1 MVTTNSSLQ
10 PSPQYVTHIISRS
23 AAELWPTYHT
33 TLVESLHSDSRAY
46 LFARFAWAI
55 LFRIKLFVTAG
66 RHRHVIRLY
75 RDQTGV
81 IEYKTEYCT
90 GTELQN
96 ADGGG
101 GSKTATPLN
110 PRKRNSRKVSIA
122 NRDADFVESSENSD
136 TDMEDTD
143 FWDGMDH
150 RGERG
155 NRRKQESSEES
166 APDTKACLAPEVEAD
181 LRATLRKVMTQ
192 QQEAESKEDSRE
204 VEMTPQL
211 K

>member
-1 MVTTNSSLQ
+1 MVDGLDSLPEIAGNAFTNSYLALDKAGEQRVEMPLDDISTDGQ
-10 PSPQYVTHIISRS
+10 YYFIVEGSEQYPIVPSFQDWAFPHGRIPGCTAVDEAHLVHKEERIWYIDMAKYVTHIISRS

-110 PRKRNSRKVSIA
+110 PRKRNSRK
-122 NRDADFVESSENSD
+122 
-136 TDMEDTD
+136 
-143 FWDGMDH
+143 
-150 RGERG
+150 
-155 NRRKQESSEES
+155 K
-166 APDTKACLAPEVEAD
+166 
-181 LRATLRKVMTQ
+181 
-192 QQEAESKEDSRE
+192 
-204 VEMTPQL
+204 
-211 K
+211 